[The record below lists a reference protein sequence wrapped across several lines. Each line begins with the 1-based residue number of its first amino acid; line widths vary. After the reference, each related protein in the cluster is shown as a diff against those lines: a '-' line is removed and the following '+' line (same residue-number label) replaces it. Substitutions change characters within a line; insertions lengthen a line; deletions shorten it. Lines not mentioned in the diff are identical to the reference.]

1 MVIPYALE
9 DIIEVE
15 ENDLLEKK
23 QDTLLVPGSTSAQSL
38 LSVSL
43 CHCPFAI
50 CPVQRNVETSED
62 QQLDGSTLDTASSL
76 SANFQNDTDVDH
88 VPGDQMPVICRAW
101 FNSTEHKDDKQ
112 GEDGAQEKQQGSEL
126 NSKKE
131 QRSNIINSLA
141 SDISGNQ

>member
-15 ENDLLEKK
+15 ENDLLEEK
-23 QDTLLVPGSTSAQSL
+23 QDPLLAPGFASAQSL

-88 VPGDQMPVICRAW
+88 VPGDQMPAICRAW
-101 FNSTEHKDDKQ
+101 LSGNEHKDDKQ
-112 GEDGAQEKQQGSEL
+112 GEDGAQETQQGSGL
-126 NSKKE
+126 SSKEE
-131 QRSNIINSLA
+131 QRSSIMDSLA